1 MYPYIP
7 NTNEDE
13 KRMLETIGVNSVED
27 LFSDIPE
34 DMRFQK
40 PLDLKSSMS
49 ELEVNNYLTKLSQ
62 SNRTLNDLTCF
73 LGAGA
78 YDHYIPSIVGH
89 VTSRSEFYTSYTPY
103 QAEISQGTLQY
114 IFEYQTLICDLTD
127 MEVSNASLYDG
138 GTAIAEASF
147 MAANIARRDKIVIS
161 KTVNPEYRQVLKTYA
176 HLQKL
181 EIVEID
187 DSEGTTNLE
196 ELKANVD
203 DKTAA
208 VIVQS
213 PNFFGIIE
221 DMEAVEEIAHS
232 QKKTLLIAS
241 VDPIS
246 LGILKSPGSLG
257 VDIVVGE
264 GQGLGMPVSF
274 GGPYL
279 GFIATSKKHMR
290 KLPGRIVGE
299 SIDADGERAFVLT
312 LQAREQHIRRE
323 KATSNICS
331 NQGINT
337 LAAAVYLTAL
347 GKEGLREVAVQT
359 TKKAHYAFNEMTKS
373 GNYKPVFDK
382 PFFKEFVV
390 TSEKNAEEI
399 NKKLLDENILG
410 GYSLDKDYPQYEN
423 GILYAVTEKRTKE
436 EIDNLISVLEGII

>member
-7 NTNEDE
+7 NTKDDE
-13 KRMLETIGVNSVED
+13 QRMLEVIGVNSVED
-27 LFSDIPE
+27 LFSDVPS
-34 DMRFQK
+34 DVKLNRD
-40 PLDLKSSMS
+40 LDLAPSMS
-49 ELEVNNYLTKLSQ
+49 ELEVASYLTKLSKAN
-62 SNRTLNDLTCF
+62 STIDDLTCF

-89 VTSRSEFYTSYTPY
+89 ITSRSEFYTSYTPY

-114 IFEYQTLICDLTD
+114 IFEYQTLICNLTGMD
-127 MEVSNASLYDG
+127 VSNASLYDV
-138 GTAIAEASF
+138 GTAVAEAAF
-147 MAANIARRDKIVIS
+147 MASNITRRNEIVIS
-161 KTVNPEYRQVLKTYA
+161 KTVHPESRRVLKTYA
-176 HLQKL
+176 HLQGIKVI
-181 EIVEID
+181 EIEDKEGVTNID
-187 DSEGTTNLE
+187 
-196 ELKANVD
+196 ELKENVT

-221 DMEAVEEIAHS
+221 DIKAVEEIAHS
-232 QKKTLLIAS
+232 QKKTMLVTS

-257 VDIVVGE
+257 ADIVIGE
-264 GQGLGMPVSF
+264 GQPLGIPLSF

-279 GFIATSKKHMR
+279 GFMATKKAYMR

-299 SIDADGERAFVLT
+299 TVDVDGNRGFVLT

-337 LAAAVYLTAL
+337 LAAAVYLTTL
-347 GKEGLREVAVQT
+347 GKEGLREVAEQIVQ
-359 TKKAHYAFNEMTKS
+359 KSYYAFKQITKS
-373 GNYKPVFDK
+373 GDYKPLFDK
-382 PFFKEFVV
+382 PFFREFAVV
-390 TSEKNAEEI
+390 GSVDAEEV
-399 NKKLLDENILG
+399 NKKLLEEKILG
-410 GYSLDKDYPQYEN
+410 GYPLEKDYPQLKN

-436 EIDNLISVLEGII
+436 EIDKLSSVLEGIK